1 MRTIIGLAA
10 LARSGKDTVA
20 TMLLSY
26 PGVAAY
32 ALADPLKL
40 GCQALFGLTEDET
53 WCDDIKEQPI
63 DLWGRSPREF
73 FQTVGT
79 EWMRNHNPDHWLI
92 RAERE
97 INPPE
102 TSQTGA
108 NKVSPS
114 KPNNTPFTLA
124 AQAIF
129 DFSDEQLS
137 DPELLTSQDPT
148 WGLSPA
154 KAIDLLKV
162 HTYAL
167 YPDYDTRRAKRP
179 VEQLKPRSKIPAD
192 ATTVIF
198 KDIRFENEAAFLR
211 EHNGLIWHIVRPN
224 LQKVNAHSSEH
235 GIAQAPDDLLITN
248 AGSLDDLQAAV
259 QHAWRLSTSNRQSN
273 TPKNNKN
280 K

>member
-1 MRTIIGLAA
+1 MRKIIGLAA

>member
-20 TMLLSY
+20 SMLLSY

-53 WCDDIKEQPI
+53 WSDDIKEQPI
-63 DLWGRSPREF
+63 DLWARSPREF

-97 INPPE
+97 INPPAAA
-102 TSQTGA
+102 QTGVIKA
-108 NKVSPS
+108 SPS
-114 KPNNTPFTLA
+114 KPNHTPFTLA

-137 DPELLTSQDPT
+137 DPALLTRQDPT

-154 KAIDLLKV
+154 EAIELLKG
-162 HTYAL
+162 HAYAL
-167 YPDYDTRRAKRP
+167 YPDYDARRAKRP
-179 VEQLKPRSKIPAD
+179 LEQLQPRSKIPAD

-211 EHNGLIWHIVRPN
+211 GHNGLIWHIVRPN

-235 GIAQAPDDLLITN
+235 GIAQAPGDLLITN
-248 AGSLDDLQAAV
+248 AGSLSDLQAAV
-259 QHAWRLSTSNRQSN
+259 QQAWQQSRPVTACQKSLARQ
-273 TPKNNKN
+273 
-280 K
+280 